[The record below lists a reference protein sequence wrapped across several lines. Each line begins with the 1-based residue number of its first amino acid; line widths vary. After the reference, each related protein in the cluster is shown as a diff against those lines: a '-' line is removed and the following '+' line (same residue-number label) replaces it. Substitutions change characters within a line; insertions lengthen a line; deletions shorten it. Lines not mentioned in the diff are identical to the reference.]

1 MIIKLLIEGGDMK
14 PGPAIAQQLGPM
26 GINMGK
32 VISEVNSST
41 KEFKGMKVPVEI
53 DVDKK
58 TKEFQ
63 IKVFSPPASELI
75 RKELNLEKGS
85 AKIKEIKM
93 GNASIGDV
101 IKVAK
106 IKHSNMLE
114 KDFKSAV
121 KSILGTCAAMGIL
134 VEDKEPNELIQDVA
148 DGKFDKEINQKLSET
163 TIDKRKSLEDFYK
176 KIKTAQDMKVEQA
189 KKAAEEVEAAKAA
202 TAAVPAAGTAA
213 PGATAVK
220 TEGAKPGAG
229 SKASGTPAKA
239 SAPAAKAAAK
249 PAAKK
254 K

>member
-32 VISEVNSST
+32 VISEVNNST
-41 KEFKGMKVPVEI
+41 KEFHGMKVPVEI

-58 TKEFQ
+58 TKEFYV
-63 IKVFSPPASELI
+63 KVFSPPASELI
-75 RKELNLEKGS
+75 RKELKLEKGS

-93 GNASIGDV
+93 GNASIEDI

-106 IKHSNMLE
+106 IKQANMLE

-134 VEDKEPNELIQDVA
+134 VEDKNPNELILEVA
-148 DGKFDKEINQKLSET
+148 EGKFDKEINQKLLET
-163 TIDKRKSLEDFYK
+163 PIEKRKKLDDFYK
-176 KIKTAQDMKVEQA
+176 KIKAAQDLKAEQA
-189 KKAAEEVEAAKAA
+189 KKAAEEAEAAKATTAAIPAAGAA
-202 TAAVPAAGTAA
+202 TAAAPAGQ
-213 PGATAVK
+213 K

-229 SKASGTPAKA
+229 SVGAASKP
-239 SAPAAKAAAK
+239 AAK
-249 PAAKK
+249 PAEKK

>member
-32 VISEVNSST
+32 VISEVNAAT
-41 KEFKGMKVPVEI
+41 KEFKGISVPVEL

-58 TKEFQ
+58 TKSFVV
-63 IKVFSPPASELI
+63 KVFSPPTSELL
-75 RKELNLEKGS
+75 RKELSLEKGS
-85 AKIKEIKM
+85 AKIKEEKV
-93 GNASIGDV
+93 GNASIGDI

-106 IKHSNMLE
+106 IKHANMLE

-121 KSILGTCAAMGIL
+121 KSILGTASAMGIF
-134 VEDKEPNELIQDVA
+134 VENSEPNELIA
-148 DGKFDKEINQKLSET
+148 EIAAGKFDNEIKSKNSET
-163 TIDKRKSLEDFYK
+163 TSEKRAKLNDFFK
-176 KIKTAQDMKVEQA
+176 QIKATQDMKAEQA
-189 KKAAEEVEAAKAA
+189 KKAAEEAEKAKE
-202 TAAVPAAGTAA
+202 AAVPAAGAAA
-213 PGATAVK
+213 PGAAAAVK

-239 SAPAAKAAAK
+239 AAKPAAK